1 VLVCHPGG
9 PGFSGRAFGDLAG
22 LADSLTLILLDPRGT
37 GASDPP
43 ADPSAYALDD
53 FASDLEELRTHLG
66 LERVSLLGFSHG
78 GLVTARYAAERPERV
93 ERLVLAATLA
103 RFGEAQAEEYRR
115 LLAERE
121 DEPWYPEVV
130 AALSAEE
137 RGEFETP
144 ADLERVCLA
153 TAPMYFARWN
163 DRARKFVEDTTEI
176 GNVDALKLFNANPPD
191 LTSELGRINAPTLVI
206 AGEQDFVCGPASAR
220 ELVDGIPDARLV
232 LLADSGHWVFFEQSE
247 QFAAAVA
254 SFLSSKVTATTA
266 A

>member
-22 LADSLTLILLDPRGT
+22 LEESLTLILFDPRGT

-43 ADPSAYALDD
+43 ADNSAYALDE

-66 LERVSLLGFSHG
+66 LERVSLLGYSHG
-78 GLVTARYAAERPERV
+78 GLVTMRYAAEWPERV

-121 DEPWYPEVV
+121 SEPWYQDVV
-130 AALSAEE
+130 AALTAED
-137 RGEFETP
+137 RSEFDTP
-144 ADLERVCLA
+144 ADLERLCLA
-153 TAPMYFARWN
+153 MAPMYFARW
-163 DRARKFVEDTTEI
+163 DERARALVEATTEI
-176 GNVDALKLFNANPPD
+176 GNVDALKLMNASPPD
-191 LTSELGRINAPTLVI
+191 LTSELGRISAPTLVI
-206 AGEQDFVCGPASAR
+206 AGEQDFVCGPACAR

-232 LLADSGHWVFFEQSE
+232 LLADSGHWVFFEQPE

-254 SFLSSKVTATTA
+254 TFVSSGVTASVTA
-266 A
+266 